1 MGAKRYSAAAMRE
14 HRRRPPF
21 RIALA
26 LLACAALAAG
36 CGKKEKN
43 SDKAEGSGGK
53 VTESAGS
60 GGPVAAK
67 RAAISLPSNEPKFL
81 NPLLAIQHNRA
92 NMLIFEGLVGL
103 DRKLEPVPRLAESWE
118 IGDDGKTITFKLR
131 DGVKWHDGKPFT
143 SKDVAFTFKA
153 LRSVTELPTL
163 WAAFMVDVDAVETPD
178 DKTVI
183 VKYAKPYAPA
193 LVTWTMGILPEHVYG
208 AGKLSEVEGN
218 TKPVG
223 TGPYKLSRW
232 DIGSRMVLV
241 ANDKWWH
248 GEPKIGT
255 VNLIFNVKDE
265 LAAIRSG
272 KLDFADIRDTTAW
285 VNQSTLPEFRA
296 VAESTSVPGSLYR
309 VVAWNTQRAP
319 FKDQRVRLALTQAL
333 NRKRV
338 VDDLLVGWGQLLPAP
353 MFPNMFGLDRS
364 IAPHKFDLEAAK
376 KLLDEARLPATSG
389 RRFGF
394 TLLTLESQRTQVNE
408 EMLARWR
415 TDLAR
420 ALNVELKVEYLP
432 YADWKERVADKRNF
446 DAAFFGWLP
455 EIPDPDPYNLLHSSQ
470 VETGRQNFA
479 GYNSPEADAL
489 LEQARATADRD
500 ERRKIYEKLNTILH
514 RDLPYTVTYAPFRH
528 YAWSRRLRGVDPAD
542 VGEFARF
549 PGLATW
555 WVESDGK

>member
-1 MGAKRYSAAAMRE
+1 MRE
-14 HRRRPPF
+14 HRRLYAA
-21 RIALA
+21 IACL
-26 LLACAALAAG
+26 ALAAG
-36 CGKKEKN
+36 CSKKKEKETQA
-43 SDKAEGSGGK
+43 SASAKVAEG
-53 VTESAGS
+53 GS
-60 GGPVAAK
+60 TAPLTPD
-67 RAAISLPSNEPKFL
+67 RATISLPSNEPKFL
-81 NPLLAIQHNRA
+81 NPLLSIQHNRA

-103 DRKLEPVPRLAESWE
+103 DRKLEPVPRLAESWKISE
-118 IGDDGKTITFKLR
+118 DGKVITFKLR

-163 WAAFMVDVDAVETPD
+163 WAAFMVDVEAVETPD
-178 DKTVI
+178 PSTVV

-193 LVTWTMGILPEHVYG
+193 LVTWTMGILPEHIYG

-218 TKPVG
+218 SKPVG

-248 GEPKIGT
+248 GKPKIGT
-255 VNLIFNVKDE
+255 VNLVFDVKDQ

-272 KLDFADIRDTTAW
+272 QLDFADIRDTNAW
-285 VNQSTLPEFRA
+285 LTESTLPEFRE

-319 FKDQRVRLALTQAL
+319 FKDQRVRLAMTQAL

-353 MFPNMFGLDRS
+353 MFPNMFGLNRS
-364 IAPHKFDLEAAK
+364 IAPHPFDLEAA
-376 KLLDEARLPATSG
+376 ARLLAEAGLKSG
-389 RRFGF
+389 FRFK
-394 TLLTLESQRTQVNE
+394 LLTLESQRTRVNE

-415 TDLAR
+415 TDLKR
-420 ALNVELKVEYLP
+420 ALNVELEVEYLDYP
-432 YADWKERVADKRNF
+432 EWKARVADKRDF

-470 VETGRQNFA
+470 IETGRGNFA
-479 GYNSPEADAL
+479 GYKSAEADKL
-489 LEQARATADRD
+489 LEEARATADRD
-500 ERRKIYEKLNTILH
+500 ERRKLYEKLNEVLH
-514 RDLPYTVTYAPFRH
+514 RDLPYTVAYAPFRH
-528 YAWSRRLRGVDPAD
+528 YAWSRKLHGVDPAD
-542 VGEFARF
+542 IGEFARF

-555 WVESDGK
+555 WVER

>member
-1 MGAKRYSAAAMRE
+1 MT
-14 HRRRPPF
+14 
-21 RIALA
+21 
-26 LLACAALAAG
+26 
-36 CGKKEKN
+36 
-43 SDKAEGSGGK
+43 D
-53 VTESAGS
+53 VES
-60 GGPVAAK
+60 
-67 RAAISLPSNEPKFL
+67 L
-81 NPLLAIQHNRA
+81 
-92 NMLIFEGLVGL
+92 
-103 DRKLEPVPRLAESWE
+103 
-118 IGDDGKTITFKLR
+118 
-131 DGVKWHDGKPFT
+131 
-143 SKDVAFTFKA
+143 
-153 LRSVTELPTL
+153 
-163 WAAFMVDVDAVETPD
+163 ETPD
-178 DKTVI
+178 KGTVI
-183 VKYAKPYAPA
+183 VKYSVPYAPA

-248 GEPKIGT
+248 GAPKIGT

-272 KLDFADIRDTTAW
+272 QLDFADIRDTNAW
-285 VNQSTLPEFRA
+285 LTGSTLPEFREA
-296 VAESTSVPGSLYR
+296 AESTSVPGSLYR
-309 VVAWNTQRAP
+309 VIAWNTQRAP
-319 FKDQRVRLALTQAL
+319 FKDQRVRLALTHAL

-338 VDDLLVGWGQLLPAP
+338 VDDLLVGWGQLLGAP
-353 MFPNMFGLDRS
+353 MFPNMFGIDRS
-364 IAPHKFDLEAAK
+364 IAPHKFDLAAAK
-376 KLLDEARLPATSG
+376 KLLDEAGMPATSG

-394 TLLTLESQRTQVNE
+394 TLLTLESQRTPVNE

-420 ALNVELKVEYLP
+420 ELNVDLKVEYLP
-432 YADWKERVADKRNF
+432 YAEWKERVADKRNF

-479 GYNSPEADAL
+479 GYKSAEADKL
-489 LEQARATADRD
+489 LEAARATADRD
-500 ERRKIYEKLNTILH
+500 QRSKIYEQLNAVLH
-514 RDLPYTVTYAPFRH
+514 RDLPYTVAYAPFRH
-528 YAWSRRLRGVDPAD
+528 YAWSRKLHGVDPAD

-555 WVESDGK
+555 GVESAD